1 MDGIIIVDK
10 EKGCTSRDVVNLA
23 SKVLKTKKVGHTGT
37 LDPLATGVMVLC
49 VNRAT
54 KVAEILTSED
64 KEYVVTVK
72 LGLMT
77 DTLDITGNITSKKK
91 STVTKDE
98 IEKVLNSF
106 VKTYKQEVPIYSSV
120 KVDGKKLYDY
130 AREGIDV
137 VLPKKEVTI
146 YNIELICFEEDYFSF
161 KTKVSKGTYIRSLIR
176 DMLAEVGEI
185 GVMSELRRTKQGKFE
200 IEDAITIEK
209 LKSNSFSLTKLRDII
224 DATIYEID
232 SKVSKKVLNGHP
244 IELEFSKD
252 YILFTKGEKDMALY
266 KFENGVY
273 KAYKVFYNSWN

>member
-273 KAYKVFYNSWN
+273 KAYKVFYNS